1 MGRPS
6 IWKKFTSFRII
17 IAGFAAVILTGTLL
31 LVLPVSSANG
41 QWTPV
46 GDALFTST
54 SAVCVTG
61 LVVRDTALSWS
72 LFGQIVILL
81 LIQIGGLGIIT
92 ITAMAAAASGRRIS
106 LLERSMLQEC
116 ISAHQLGGIVKLTGF
131 IFKTALITEL
141 AGAVLML
148 PAFCSAFGTAGI
160 WMAVFHSVSAFCN
173 AGFDIMGN
181 MTGEYSSLT
190 CFSSSPG
197 VVIPICLLIMIGGIG
212 FLTWDDIAKNR
223 LKFRKYR
230 MQSKVILTVTA
241 FLIAIPAAVFFFSDL
256 SGLPLKERICAS
268 IFQAITPRTA
278 GFNTVE
284 ISSFTSAGRAMLVVL
299 MLIGG
304 APGSTAGGMKT
315 TTFAVLL
322 ANVASVVRR
331 RKDPKLFNR
340 RIHEDT
346 VKSASTLMI
355 MYLLLALT
363 GAFIL
368 SAAEGLPFG
377 TCIFETASAIG
388 TVGLSYGIT
397 PALGALSRT
406 ALIGLM
412 FFGRVGGLTLLSAA
426 ATTRPVTAQYPAGK
440 INVG

>member
-1 MGRPS
+1 MGRLS

-17 IAGFAAVILTGTLL
+17 TAGFAAVILTGTLL
-31 LVLPVSSANG
+31 LALPVSSAAG
-41 QWTPV
+41 TWTPV
-46 GDALFTST
+46 GDALFTAT

-61 LVVRDTALSWS
+61 LVVRDTAICWS
-72 LFGQIVILL
+72 FFGQVIILL
-81 LIQIGGLGIIT
+81 LIQTGGLGIIT
-92 ITAMAAAASGRRIS
+92 ITAMAASASGRKIS

-131 IFKTALITEL
+131 IFKVALITEL
-141 AGAVLML
+141 IGALAML
-148 PAFCSAFGTAGI
+148 PSFCSAFGSHGI

-181 MTGEYSSLT
+181 ITGEYSSLT
-190 CFSSSPG
+190 CFSSPG

-223 LKFRKYR
+223 LKFRRYR
-230 MQSKVILTVTA
+230 MQSKVILTAAA

-256 SGLPLKERICAS
+256 SSLPLKERICAS
-268 IFQAITPRTA
+268 FFQAVTPRTA
-278 GFNTVE
+278 GFNTVD
-284 ISSFTSAGRAMLVVL
+284 IGSFTSAGRAMLVVL

-315 TTFAVLL
+315 TTFMVLL
-322 ANVASVVRR
+322 ANVSSVVCR

-355 MYLLLALT
+355 MYILLALT

-377 TCIFETASAIG
+377 PCIFETASAIG
-388 TVGLSYGIT
+388 TVGLSCGIT

-426 ATTRPVTAQYPAGK
+426 VNTRTQTAQYPAGK